1 VILTLLAK
9 HKRAFAMKSTQPTSK
24 AKLVQNSRSS
34 KKQQQRLPVEE
45 SNASPEDYV
54 LTTSMMSQVMAS
66 QVQEYVTMLRDRKDF
81 LNLVLAHVARGIE
94 QYQIEPVSAESNGA
108 DSKAEASILGGK
120 HPAVQKVMLTRL
132 EKLFKSIVKQDSFWE
147 QAAFWMVRQSER
159 WESNQD
165 LPPEYVVS
173 DVLVPR
179 SQVDSTQEKA
189 WRNSVLM
196 NACAHH
202 TATQWLI
209 QLDLPSLSPEEM
221 EKLLG
226 TRRGD
231 PAAMP
236 QLFQEDQD
244 LQKVATGYPIL
255 TGAQALINSQWE
267 DDEYPYWR
275 KLVGNGFIQHNIVR
289 QNPGTPQIDLVPG
302 KAAWNVIQQFSPE
315 AAYILLIF
323 SAHAT
328 DSEEPWKQQIRLR
341 GTDLIKLLG
350 LSDRTDLTISSK
362 LKRIRNLVELVCSL
376 SVLVNNINIGS
387 NRYNIARGPMWLL
400 EEIEYSG
407 QLALTIDD
415 HLPNGSRYEPGDP
428 DELYI
433 KVRPGS
439 WTEKFLNSNDFSGKE
454 ALCQYG
460 YLAKSTLKINPYRHP
475 LASKIAI
482 FLTIMSRICRDGRY
496 EVATLLERLEPKT
509 LLPQLR
515 DSKQYRN
522 KFIGLWDNALLTLHE
537 LGWQVEFDPDTY
549 PLGLRPEWSL
559 NTEAAAPSRTR
570 PRNWLE
576 TWLKAEIKLQPT
588 VLIQGKLEEV
598 GGSKQSAASVMTE
611 NLAIA
616 GMPEITGEQLASA
629 LKANSWSQSKLA
641 TALGVD
647 RSMVTYWI
655 KGKRVIQPKHQA
667 QIQEL
672 LVIS

>member
-1 VILTLLAK
+1 
-9 HKRAFAMKSTQPTSK
+9 MKSTQQSSK

-34 KKQQQRLPVEE
+34 SKKRQQRLPAEE
-45 SNASPEDYV
+45 SNVSKGNVFATS
-54 LTTSMMSQVMAS
+54 TTSQDVAS
-66 QVQEYVTMLRDRKDF
+66 QIQEYVDLLRDRKDF

-94 QYQIEPVSAESNGA
+94 QYQIEPSSAEFSGA
-108 DSKAEASILGGK
+108 ESSGIKALAPERK
-120 HPAVQKVMLTRL
+120 HPVVQKVMLTRL

-159 WESNQD
+159 WEGNQD
-165 LPPEYVVS
+165 LPPEYIVP
-173 DVLVPR
+173 DVLVP
-179 SQVDSTQEKA
+179 QTQIDSTQERA

-196 NACAHH
+196 SACAHH

-209 QLDLPSLSPEEM
+209 QLDLSNLSPEEI

-226 TRRGD
+226 ARKGKT

-415 HLPNGSRYEPGDP
+415 HLPTGSRYEPGDP

-559 NTEAAAPSRTR
+559 NTEEAAPSRTR

-588 VLIQGKLEEV
+588 VLIQGKLEGS
-598 GGSKQSAASVMTE
+598 GGSKRSASSVMTE

-616 GMPEITGEQLASA
+616 GLPEMTGEQLASA
-629 LKANSWSQSKLA
+629 LKANSWSQAKLA

-672 LVIS
+672 LTIS

>member
-1 VILTLLAK
+1 
-9 HKRAFAMKSTQPTSK
+9 MKSTQRSSK

-34 KKQQQRLPVEE
+34 SKERQQHLPVEE
-45 SNASPEDYV
+45 SNVSTKGNVFATS
-54 LTTSMMSQVMAS
+54 TTSQDVAS
-66 QVQEYVTMLRDRKDF
+66 QIQEYVKLLRDRKDF
-81 LNLVLAHVARGIE
+81 LNLVLAHVAKGIE
-94 QYQIEPVSAESNGA
+94 QYQVEPASAESNGI
-108 DSKAEASILGGK
+108 EAIDPERK
-120 HPAVQKVMLTRL
+120 YPAVQKVMLTRL

-159 WESNQD
+159 WDGNQD
-165 LPPEYVVS
+165 LPPEYVVP
-173 DVLVPR
+173 DVLLP
-179 SQVDSTQEKA
+179 QVQIDSTQEKA

-196 NACAHH
+196 NACAYH

-209 QLDLPSLSPEEM
+209 QLDLPSLSPEEI

-226 TRRGD
+226 ARKGET

-415 HLPNGSRYEPGDP
+415 HLPNGARYEPGDP

-537 LGWQVEFDPDTY
+537 LGWQVEFDADTY

-559 NTEAAAPSRTR
+559 NTEEAAPSRTR

-588 VLIQGKLEEV
+588 VLIQGKLEEG
-598 GGSKQSAASVMTE
+598 GGSKRSASSVMTE

-616 GMPEITGEQLASA
+616 GLPEMTGEQLATA

-672 LVIS
+672 LAIS

>member
-1 VILTLLAK
+1 
-9 HKRAFAMKSTQPTSK
+9 MKGTQQSSN
-24 AKLVQNSRSS
+24 AKLVQGTRQS
-34 KKQQQRLPVEE
+34 KKRGQSSSVETMLVKE
-45 SNASPEDYV
+45 HG
-54 LTTSMMSQVMAS
+54 LTSDITSQDVAN
-66 QVQEYVTMLRDRKDF
+66 QIQECIKALRDRKDF
-81 LNLVLAHVARGIE
+81 LNLVLVHVARGIE
-94 QYQIEPVSAESNGA
+94 QYRVQPVAIPESSPIDA
-108 DSKAEASILGGK
+108 IAPEREY
-120 HPAVQKVMLTRL
+120 PAVQKIMLTRL
-132 EKLFKSIVKQDSFWE
+132 EKLFKPVVKQDLFWE
-147 QAAFWMVRQSER
+147 RAAFWILRQSEQ
-159 WESNQD
+159 WDIDQD
-165 LPPEYVVS
+165 LPPECIVPE
-173 DVLVPR
+173 VLV
-179 SQVDSTQEKA
+179 SQVQTGSTEEKA
-189 WRNSVLM
+189 WRDSVLT
-196 NACAHH
+196 NACAYH
-202 TATQWLI
+202 TATQWLA
-209 QLDLPSLSPEEM
+209 QLDLPNLSSEEI
-221 EKLLG
+221 EKLFG
-226 TRRGD
+226 VQKGEAPVAT
-231 PAAMP
+231 P
-236 QLFQEDQD
+236 QLFQDQD

-275 KLVGNGFIQHNIVR
+275 KLVGDGFIQHNIVR

-328 DSEEPWKQQIRLR
+328 DSDEPWKQQIRLR

-350 LSDRTDLTISSK
+350 LSDRTDLTIASK

-407 QLALTIDD
+407 QLALTVDAN
-415 HLPNGSRYEPGDP
+415 LPSGSRYEPGEP

-439 WTEKFLNSNDFSGKE
+439 WTEKFLNSRDFSGKE
-454 ALCQYG
+454 ALCHYG

-482 FLTIMSRICRDGRY
+482 FLTIMSRIRRDGRY

-515 DSKQYRN
+515 ASKQYRN

-537 LGWQVEFDPDTY
+537 LGWQVEFDADTY

-559 NTEAAAPSRTR
+559 NTEEAEPSRTR

-588 VLIQGKLEEV
+588 VLIQGKLAEV
-598 GGSKQSAASVMTE
+598 GAGKRSVSSVMTD

-616 GMPEITGEQLASA
+616 GMPEMTGEQLAQA
-629 LKANSWSQSKLA
+629 LKANSWSQSRLA

-667 QIQEL
+667 QIQDL
-672 LVIS
+672 LPIA

>member
-1 VILTLLAK
+1 
-9 HKRAFAMKSTQPTSK
+9 MKGTQQSSK
-24 AKLVQNSRSS
+24 AKFVQSPRPS
-34 KKQQQRLPVEE
+34 KKRQGSPVEE
-45 SNASPEDYV
+45 NEMQIEDNR
-54 LTTSMMSQVMAS
+54 LTPRIISQDGVS
-66 QVQEYVTMLRDRKDF
+66 QVQEYVKVLRDRKDF

-94 QYQIEPVSAESNGA
+94 QYRVEPVIMEADLLKTSAPEQ
-108 DSKAEASILGGK
+108 EY
-120 HPAVQKVMLTRL
+120 PAVQKMMLTRL

-147 QAAFWMVRQSER
+147 QAAFWMIRQAER
-159 WESNQD
+159 WENDQD
-165 LPPEYVVS
+165 LPPECVVPE
-173 DVLVPR
+173 VLI
-179 SQVDSTQEKA
+179 SQTQINFPQEKA
-189 WRNSVLM
+189 WRDSVLM
-196 NACAHH
+196 NACAYH
-202 TATQWLI
+202 TATQWLA
-209 QLDLPSLSPEEM
+209 QLDLPNLSPAEI

-226 TRRGD
+226 MRKGKT

-236 QLFQEDQD
+236 QLFQDQD

-275 KLVGNGFIQHNIVR
+275 KLVGDGFIQHNIVR

-350 LSDRTDLTISSK
+350 LSDRTDLTIASK

-407 QLALTIDD
+407 QLALTVDAN
-415 HLPNGSRYEPGDP
+415 LPNGSRYEPGEP

-439 WTEKFLNSNDFSGKE
+439 WTEKFLNSRDFSGKE

-482 FLTIMSRICRDGRY
+482 FLTIMSRIRRDGRY

-515 DSKQYRN
+515 ASKQYRN

-537 LGWQVEFDPDTY
+537 LGWQVEFDADTY

-559 NTEAAAPSRTR
+559 NTEEVEPPRTR

-576 TWLKAEIKLQPT
+576 TWLKAGIKLQPT

-598 GGSKQSAASVMTE
+598 GTGKRSASAVMTDH
-611 NLAIA
+611 LAIA
-616 GMPEITGEQLASA
+616 GMPEMTGEQLANA
-629 LKANSWSQSKLA
+629 LKVNSWSQSKLA

-667 QIQEL
+667 QIQAL
-672 LVIS
+672 LPIS

>member
-1 VILTLLAK
+1 VFLTLLPK
-9 HKRAFAMKSTQPTSK
+9 HKRAFAMKSTQQSSK

-34 KKQQQRLPVEE
+34 KKRQQSLLVEE
-45 SNASPEDYV
+45 NNVSTKDYV
-54 LTTSMMSQVMAS
+54 LMTTSTAS
-66 QVQEYVTMLRDRKDF
+66 QVQEYVKLLRDRKDF
-81 LNLVLAHVARGIE
+81 LNLVLAHVAKGIE
-94 QYQIEPVSAESNGA
+94 QYQVEPVSVESNWAESNGI
-108 DSKAEASILGGK
+108 EALAPERK
-120 HPAVQKVMLTRL
+120 HPVVQKVMLTRL

-147 QAAFWMVRQSER
+147 QAAFWMLRQSER
-159 WESNQD
+159 WDGNQD
-165 LPPEYVVS
+165 LPPEYVVP
-173 DVLVPR
+173 DVLVP
-179 SQVDSTQEKA
+179 QAQIDSTQEKA

-196 NACAHH
+196 SACAHH

-209 QLDLPSLSPEEM
+209 QLDLPSLSPEEI

-226 TRRGD
+226 ARKGET
-231 PAAMP
+231 PAVMP

-415 HLPNGSRYEPGDP
+415 NLPNGSRYEPGDP

-482 FLTIMSRICRDGRY
+482 FLTIMSRIRRDGRY

-559 NTEAAAPSRTR
+559 KTEEEAPSRTR

-588 VLIQGKLEEV
+588 VLIQGKLEE
-598 GGSKQSAASVMTE
+598 GGDSKRSASSVMTE

-616 GMPEITGEQLASA
+616 GLPEMTGEQLASA

-672 LVIS
+672 LAIS